1 MREADS
7 EAEEIVPVELAA
19 DESVPRDAVN
29 SEEESEELESDEDEP
44 LEKPTFSEKLVDV
57 EVIEGSAARMQV
69 AVDGKFVLISF
80 L

>member
-1 MREADS
+1 M
-7 EAEEIVPVELAA
+7 PVELAA

-29 SEEESEELESDEDEP
+29 SEEENEELESDEEEP

-69 AVDGKFVLISF
+69 VVDGKFVLINF